1 LRRKNRAGSEVA
13 EGLFEKGWL
22 EIDARIRRLAKD
34 LELAERRG
42 LGGETM
48 EAIGRQLLE
57 IKEIVSLY
65 EEKWIE
71 FERRRSSLEH
81 RLERREGRG

>member
-1 LRRKNRAGSEVA
+1 VGGEAA
-13 EGLFEKGWL
+13 ESLFEKGWL
-22 EIDARIRRLAKD
+22 EIDSRIRRLAQD

-42 LGGETM
+42 LGDETM
-48 EAIGRQLLE
+48 EAIGRQLIEL
-57 IKEIVSLY
+57 KEVVSQY

-81 RLERREGRG
+81 RLEQATGG